1 MSGWGGN
8 TNALLASADLGA
20 WIAVRLVISSVR
32 VTGELIMA
40 EGRQGA
46 NAQQGSCLSEWLL
59 AIQSAQPALPHSHPK
74 HLQTQ
79 PGPWCEVVFKL
90 ITWARWAFSFGEGPH
105 TPSLYMV
112 SHQARRA
119 AVLPGPPAQRW
130 LWVPAGQGHGSAHRV
145 PTAPSRHPWGA
156 LRPWVS
162 AAARGGGW
170 RLPAHHRVPGPA
182 PRTPCRILP
191 LRQVSTG
198 MGVTFLGDQLEFF
211 QLLLSSLPFL
221 RAAQQP
227 SARRSTRQVR
237 SNCTMNASG
246 SAAAASSPQ
255 PAAPLSS
262 HRVWACHE
270 RWAGG
275 TCCGTVREAP
285 AQPQH
290 GDVLWLGLCA
300 GLRALLLL
308 CRVAAVGVDWK
319 ASGWPAWLSH
329 WCHWRE

>member
-130 LWVPAGQGHGSAHRV
+130 LWVPAGQGHGSAHAS
-145 PTAPSRHPWGA
+145 PQ
-156 LRPWVS
+156 L
-162 AAARGGGW
+162 
-170 RLPAHHRVPGPA
+170 LPA
-182 PRTPCRILP
+182 TP
-191 LRQVSTG
+191 
-198 MGVTFLGDQLEFF
+198 E
-211 QLLLSSLPFL
+211 
-221 RAAQQP
+221 
-227 SARRSTRQVR
+227 
-237 SNCTMNASG
+237 
-246 SAAAASSPQ
+246 
-255 PAAPLSS
+255 
-262 HRVWACHE
+262 E
-270 RWAGG
+270 R
-275 TCCGTVREAP
+275 CGRES
-285 AQPQH
+285 AQPHEEAVDAFPPITACQGRH
-290 GDVLWLGLCA
+290 RARPA
-300 GLRALLLL
+300 GSSRWG
-308 CRVAAVGVDWK
+308 R
-319 ASGWPAWLSH
+319 
-329 WCHWRE
+329 